1 MKFNETDLTQLH
13 EDLQTKKISA
23 KELTKAAFDRIK
35 ETDDDVKAFITLNED
50 EALKRAEA
58 IDNEGIAA
66 DKLLAGVP
74 LAVKDNIVTKGLKT
88 TAASKICLLYTSPS
102 PRDTR

>member
-50 EALKRAEA
+50 EALKRAESTMK
-58 IDNEGIAA
+58 ESRQTSCWLGYHWQSR
-66 DKLLAGVP
+66 
-74 LAVKDNIVTKGLKT
+74 T
-88 TAASKICLLYTSPS
+88 TS
-102 PRDTR
+102 

>member
-35 ETDDDVKAFITLNED
+35 ETDDDVNH
-50 EALKRAEA
+50 
-58 IDNEGIAA
+58 
-66 DKLLAGVP
+66 
-74 LAVKDNIVTKGLKT
+74 T
-88 TAASKICLLYTSPS
+88 TAHLQPSWYLL
-102 PRDTR
+102 

>member
-50 EALKRAEA
+50 EALS
-58 IDNEGIAA
+58 
-66 DKLLAGVP
+66 VP
-74 LAVKDNIVTKGLKT
+74 KQSTMKESRRTSCWLGCRWQSRT
-88 TAASKICLLYTSPS
+88 TS
-102 PRDTR
+102 